1 MRILVTGAAGS
12 GTSTLG
18 RLLATRLGAVFQE
31 ADDIYWLDT
40 TPPFQKKRSKEKRR
54 DMMSETIRDANFLV
68 VAGSVMSWGEDI
80 EDAFDAIVFLTA
92 PARTRLERIKHRDIQ
107 QFGAVDPAFLEW
119 AAQYDDGG
127 MEGRSL
133 ARHNA
138 WLAERS
144 CPVLAI
150 ESIQEPDMLAQQVYD
165 SLGLAQG

>member
-1 MRILVTGAAGS
+1 MTGAAGS

-18 RLLATRLGAVFQE
+18 KLLATRLGAVFQE

-40 TPPFQKKRSKEKRR
+40 TPPFQEKRSKEKRR
-54 DMMSETIRDANFLV
+54 EMMSETIRDANFLV
-68 VAGSVMSWGEDI
+68 VAGSVMSWGKDI

-92 PARTRLERIKHRDIQ
+92 PARTRLERIKRRDIQ

-150 ESIQEPDMLAQQVYD
+150 GSTQEPDMLAQQVCD

>member
-18 RLLATRLGAVFQE
+18 KLLATRLGAVFQE

-40 TPPFQKKRSKEKRR
+40 TPPFQQKRSKEKRR
-54 DMMSETIRDANFLV
+54 EMLSKIIRGTNVLV
-68 VAGSVMSWGEDI
+68 VAGSVMSWGTDI

-92 PARTRLERIKHRDIQ
+92 PVRTRLERIKRRDIQ

-127 MEGRSL
+127 MGGRSL
-133 ARHNA
+133 ARHNV

-150 ESIQEPDMLAQQVYD
+150 ESTQEPDMLAQKVCD
-165 SLGLAQG
+165 SLDIAR

>member
-18 RLLATRLGAVFQE
+18 KLLATRLGAVFQE

-40 TPPFQKKRSKEKRR
+40 TPPFQQKRSKEKRR
-54 DMMSETIRDANFLV
+54 EMLSKIIRGTNVLV
-68 VAGSVMSWGEDI
+68 VAGSVMSWGTDI

-92 PARTRLERIKHRDIQ
+92 PVRTRLERIKRRDIQ

-127 MEGRSL
+127 MGGRSL

-150 ESIQEPDMLAQQVYD
+150 ESTQEPDMLAQKVCD
-165 SLGLAQG
+165 SLDIAR